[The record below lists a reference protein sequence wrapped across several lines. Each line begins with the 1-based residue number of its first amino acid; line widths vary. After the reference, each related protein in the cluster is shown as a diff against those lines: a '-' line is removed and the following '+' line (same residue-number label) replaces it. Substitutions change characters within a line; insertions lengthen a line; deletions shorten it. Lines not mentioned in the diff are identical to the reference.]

1 MKVRFAIAP
10 AARDADAERFVALV
24 DGLERMGFDGLWLS
38 DIPVGTTLDLYVAL
52 GLAAG
57 RTERLKL
64 GANVVPFGHNPVVLA
79 KALAQLD
86 QVSSGR
92 LLLML
97 VPGLGQPVER
107 ATLGLDGVDRGALM
121 DETLVLLRGA
131 RGRVNRSMRSGA
143 VTASTGSGCRR
154 CPCSNRSS
162 CGWAARGRGRSN
174 GRGRL
179 ADGWLGASMTPA
191 EVARAVDTIRRA
203 AEAAGRTF
211 DPEHFGLSLAYAR
224 EEPDPAVLAALRTRR
239 PDVDPTELVPVGAD
253 GVHRLVETMV
263 GLGLSK
269 FVLRPSA
276 TPDGASVD
284 DELVWL
290 ADTILPLQT

>member
-1 MKVRFAIAP
+1 MKIRFAIAP
-10 AARDADAERFVALV
+10 AARDADPERFVALV

-107 ATLGLDGVDRGALM
+107 AALGLDGVDRGVLM
-121 DETLVLLRGA
+121 DETLVLLRA
-131 RGRVNRSMRSGA
+131 LWSGEPVDA
-143 VTASTGSGCRR
+143 V
-154 CPCSNRSS
+154 
-162 CGWAARGRGRSN
+162 GRGYRLD
-174 GRGRL
+174 GFQLPALPVQEPLELWLGGQGPRALERTGRL
-179 ADGWLGASMTPA
+179 ADGWLGASMTA
-191 EVARAVDTIRRA
+191 DEVGRAVVTIRDA
-203 AEAAGRTF
+203 AAAAGRDF
-211 DPEHFGLSLAYAR
+211 DPEHFGLSFAYAR
-224 EEPDPAVLAALRTRR
+224 EEPDPAVLAALHARR
-239 PDVDPTELVPVGAD
+239 PDVDPTELMPVGTD
-253 GVHRLVETMV
+253 GVRRLVETMV
-263 GLGLSK
+263 ELGLSK
-269 FVLRPSA
+269 FVLRPST
-276 TPDGASVD
+276 TPDDASVD
-284 DELVWL
+284 DELAWL
-290 ADTILPLQT
+290 ADTVLPLQT

>member
-10 AARDADAERFVALV
+10 ASRDVDPERFVALV

-86 QVSSGR
+86 RLSSGR

-107 ATLGLDGVDRGALM
+107 AALGLEGVDRGTLM
-121 DETLVLLRGA
+121 DETMELLR
-131 RGRVNRSMRSGA
+131 RLWSGDPVDA
-143 VTASTGSGCRR
+143 V
-154 CPCSNRSS
+154 
-162 CGWAARGRGRSN
+162 GRGYRLD
-174 GRGRL
+174 GFRLPALPVQQPLELWLGGQGPRALERTGRL
-179 ADGWLGASMTPA
+179 ADGWLGASMTPD
-191 EVARAVDTIRRA
+191 EVGRAVTTIREAAAA
-203 AEAAGRTF
+203 AEREF
-211 DPEHFGLSLAYAR
+211 DPEHFGLSVAYAR
-224 EEPDPAVLAALRTRR
+224 DEPDEAVLAALRTRR
-239 PDVDPTELVPVGAD
+239 PDVDPSVLVPVGRD
-253 GVHRLVETMV
+253 GVRRLVDTMT
-263 GLGLSK
+263 GLGVSK
-269 FVLRPSA
+269 FVLRPS
-276 TPDGASVD
+276 TSPDRTSVD
-284 DELVWL
+284 DELAWL
-290 ADTILPLQT
+290 ADVVLPLQT